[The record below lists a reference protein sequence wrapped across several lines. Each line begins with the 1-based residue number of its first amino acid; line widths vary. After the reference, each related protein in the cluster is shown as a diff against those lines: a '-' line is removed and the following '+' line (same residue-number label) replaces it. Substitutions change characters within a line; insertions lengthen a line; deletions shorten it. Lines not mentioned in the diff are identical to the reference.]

1 MSSEWVNTNT
11 QEICPECGASLQ
23 CLAGSSDHPNN
34 WYCAKECGWQA
45 WTSTK
50 PPARLHHAK
59 PLNEQKELTPTERLH
74 RKLASAV
81 WICSFGEQCGIKA
94 KQKIASE
101 ATKSLGFKVTTFN
114 VEYAANI
121 SGQDWARTNKTR
133 TPNNTKRNLAWQK
146 FNHEMR
152 ALARAHLDICAQL
165 GTKTR
170 NHEYIMKIAL
180 RDITESY
187 ESHNQ

>member
-1 MSSEWVNTNT
+1 MTTRKNNALNGAQKFELATFITNNKN
-11 QEICPECGASLQ
+11 SL
-23 CLAGSSDHPNN
+23 LG
-34 WYCAKECGWQA
+34 K
-45 WTSTK
+45 T
-50 PPARLHHAK
+50 
-59 PLNEQKELTPTERLH
+59 
-74 RKLASAV
+74 
-81 WICSFGEQCGIKA
+81 